1 VSNLERKSCYDC
13 KFYNVKECV
22 CMYDCEC
29 ICILDEDES
38 AKECPH
44 FLKGEYNEDW
54 LEKTNYTGEIST
66 DNNQEPNTVNTTVH
80 PSMLVR
86 QDLFDKLINVQ
97 VALYK
102 QIETKRD
109 TEGAIIT
116 KEEADFYNVFT
127 EYAKEL
133 TVVAKKQL

>member
-1 VSNLERKSCYDC
+1 
-13 KFYNVKECV
+13 
-22 CMYDCEC
+22 MYDCEC